1 MNLVTVYGFILQ
13 YLFYFDFVVWHL
25 VGKENKVVKNIFALY
40 IHVCVTLYTYI
51 YIYLYIAYFVSTPVS
66 CVGLCTSNFRM
77 NVSINFVILLLLDR
91 LFIFYECEF
100 ITISNIV
107 YSSVL
112 ALTVL

>member
-1 MNLVTVYGFILQ
+1 MAPGWKGEQDSQEHIR
-13 YLFYFDFVVWHL
+13 
-25 VGKENKVVKNIFALY
+25 
-40 IHVCVTLYTYI
+40 TLYSRVCNVI
-51 YIYLYIAYFVSTPVS
+51 YIYIAYFVSTPVS

>member
-1 MNLVTVYGFILQ
+1 MSLHLFHVLV
-13 YLFYFDFVVWHL
+13 
-25 VGKENKVVKNIFALY
+25 
-40 IHVCVTLYTYI
+40 
-51 YIYLYIAYFVSTPVS
+51 
-66 CVGLCTSNFRM
+66 LCTSNFRM

-100 ITISNIV
+100 VTISNIV

>member
-1 MNLVTVYGFILQ
+1 MCVLV
-13 YLFYFDFVVWHL
+13 
-25 VGKENKVVKNIFALY
+25 
-40 IHVCVTLYTYI
+40 
-51 YIYLYIAYFVSTPVS
+51 
-66 CVGLCTSNFRM
+66 LCTSNFRM

-100 ITISNIV
+100 VTISNIV

>member
-1 MNLVTVYGFILQ
+1 MSLHLFDVLV
-13 YLFYFDFVVWHL
+13 
-25 VGKENKVVKNIFALY
+25 
-40 IHVCVTLYTYI
+40 
-51 YIYLYIAYFVSTPVS
+51 
-66 CVGLCTSNFRM
+66 LCTSNFRM

-100 ITISNIV
+100 VTISNIV